1 MKIEKIRDLTLV
13 ALDRDKT
20 MVIACDSCGGI
31 GLKAGDALQVTPFL
45 TGKYTA
51 RVAIM
56 EVICAGAE
64 VICLTNT
71 ICNEFDPT
79 GIAVI
84 QGIEEELKDAGIS
97 EVVLT
102 GSTEENFSTVM
113 TGLGITAVG
122 LAETKKLKVNN
133 IKSEALLVALG
144 RPKVGREVLNRQEE
158 QVDYHTIR
166 QLLRD
171 EAVYEVIP
179 VGSKGILYEMQELAR
194 NNRLQLS
201 VCEQTGININK
212 SAGPSTVVIAAVSDA
227 YFHTRETTGQ
237 MTLLGK
243 LTGAGSGRG

>member
-1 MKIEKIRDLTLV
+1 MKINKVRDLTLV
-13 ALDRDKT
+13 ALDQAKT

-31 GLKAGDALQVTPFL
+31 GLKAGDALQVTPFI

-56 EVICAGAE
+56 EVVCAGAE

-84 QGIEEELKDAGIS
+84 QGIEEELKAAGIS
-97 EVVLT
+97 DVVLT

-133 IKSEALLVALG
+133 IKGQALLLAFG

-158 QVDYHTIR
+158 QIDYHTIR
-166 QLLRD
+166 QLLRA
-171 EAVYEVIP
+171 EEVYEIIP

-194 NNRLQLS
+194 NNRLQLT
-201 VCEQTGININK
+201 VYEQDRVDINQ

-227 YFHTRETTGQ
+227 YFRTGQ
-237 MTLLGK
+237 ITGPVTLLGE
-243 LTGAGSGRG
+243 LTPVKG

>member
-1 MKIEKIRDLTLV
+1 M

-31 GLKAGDALQVTPFL
+31 GLKAGDALQVTPFI
-45 TGKYTA
+45 TGKYAA

-79 GIAVI
+79 GIAII
-84 QGIEEELKDAGIS
+84 QGIEEELKAAGIR

-122 LAETKKLKVNN
+122 LAETKKLKINN
-133 IKSEALLVALG
+133 IKGEALLVALG
-144 RPKVGREVLNRQEE
+144 RPNVGREVLNRPEE
-158 QVDYHTIR
+158 QVNYHTIR
-166 QLLRD
+166 QLLGD
-171 EAVYEVIP
+171 EAVYELIP
-179 VGSKGILYEMQELAR
+179 VGSQGILYEMQELAR
-194 NNRLQLS
+194 NNRLQLK
-201 VCEQTGININK
+201 VYEQPGININK

-227 YFHTRETTGQ
+227 YFRKGMINGP
-237 MTLLGK
+237 MTLLGE
-243 LTGAGSGRG
+243 LTLGGSGRR